1 MEINKITYY
10 RTFEILG
17 IMANKVTD
25 LFKKSS
31 SYDKKHI
38 KNLSTKKVPAALL
51 QAVEKG
57 CSFETLEKLAK
68 GFPICKYQTQITVHG
83 IFDDPHTRCVGFYVN
98 LTKNKNQ
105 SLGIRWTA
113 IDHEKKEKLFHYIKL
128 MDNEW
133 QIKEDSSSFY
143 MCKMVRVSSQEA
155 LKKAQER
162 YQAEVDKID
171 VNLFTGGA
179 NVFKLEGL
187 WGVVYV
193 GLALVIQCFPEG
205 RFWQIAENIT
215 GKKKAEILAAEA
227 AKIAEE
233 KKRDEEREAEWKKR
247 REEADREHAAYEAR
261 REAWKAKN
269 PAPAGFKKV
278 QNYTFQPGDIEL
290 LPPEAINRPDFE
302 YNYRIYYKSFGRLC
316 VCHCDEAGNRL
327 YKQGCMVG
335 RKTVAEAYVK
345 KAS

>member
-1 MEINKITYY
+1 
-10 RTFEILG
+10 
-17 IMANKVTD
+17 MANKITD

-38 KNLSTKKVPAALL
+38 KNLSAKKVPAALL

-57 CSFETLEKLAK
+57 CSIETLEKLAK

-83 IFDDPHTRCVGFYVN
+83 IFDDPHTRC
-98 LTKNKNQ
+98 
-105 SLGIRWTA
+105 
-113 IDHEKKEKLFHYIKL
+113 
-128 MDNEW
+128 
-133 QIKEDSSSFY
+133 

-155 LKKAQER
+155 LQKAQER
-162 YQAEVDKID
+162 YQAEVERID
-171 VNLFTGGA
+171 TSLFTGSA

-187 WGVVYV
+187 WGIVYV

-205 RFWQIAENIT
+205 KLWQIAENIT
-215 GKKKAEILAAEA
+215 DKKKAEILAAEA

-233 KKRDEEREAEWKKR
+233 KKREEEREAEWKKR

-269 PAPAGFKKV
+269 PVPAGFKKV
-278 QNYTFQPGDIEL
+278 RNYTFQPGDIEL
-290 LPPEAINRPDFE
+290 LPPEGINRPDFE
-302 YNYRIYYKSFGRLC
+302 YIFRIYYKSFGRLC
-316 VCHCDEAGNRL
+316 VCHCDAAGNRL

>member
-1 MEINKITYY
+1 
-10 RTFEILG
+10 
-17 IMANKVTD
+17 MANKITD

-38 KNLSTKKVPAALL
+38 KNLSTKKVPVALL

-57 CSFETLEKLAK
+57 CSIETLEKLAK

-113 IDHEKKEKLFHYIKL
+113 IDHEKKEKLFRFIKL

-155 LKKAQER
+155 LQKAQER
-162 YQAEVDKID
+162 YQAEVERID
-171 VNLFTGGA
+171 TSLFTGSA

-187 WGVVYV
+187 WGIVYV
-193 GLALVIQCFPEG
+193 GLALTIQCFPEG
-205 RFWQIAENIT
+205 RLWQIAENIT

-233 KKRDEEREAEWKKR
+233 KKREEEREAEWKKR
-247 REEADREHAAYEAR
+247 REEADREHASYEAR

-269 PAPAGFKKV
+269 PVPAGFKKV

-290 LPPEAINRPDFE
+290 LPPEGINRPDFE
-302 YNYRIYYKSFGRLC
+302 YIFRIYYKSFGRLC
-316 VCHCDEAGNRL
+316 VCHCDAAGNRL

>member
-1 MEINKITYY
+1 
-10 RTFEILG
+10 
-17 IMANKVTD
+17 MANKITD

-38 KNLSTKKVPAALL
+38 KNLSIKKVPTALL
-51 QAVEKG
+51 QAVEEG

-83 IFDDPHTRCVGFYVN
+83 IFDDPSNRCVGFYVN

-105 SLGIRWTA
+105 SLGIKWTA
-113 IDHEKKEKLFHYIKL
+113 IDRIKKDKLFHYIKL

-133 QIKEDSSSFY
+133 HVQDDSSSFY
-143 MCKMVRVSSQEA
+143 MRKMVRVSTQEE
-155 LKKAQER
+155 LQKVQER

-171 VNLFTGGA
+171 VNLFTGSA
-179 NVFKLEGL
+179 NIFKLEGL
-187 WGVVYV
+187 WGITYV
-193 GLALVIQCFPEG
+193 GLSLVIQCFPED

-233 KKRDEEREAEWKKR
+233 KKREEEREAERKKR
-247 REEADREHAAYEAR
+247 REETDRNHAAYEAR

-290 LPPEAINRPDFE
+290 LPPEAIRTPDFE
-302 YNYRIYYKSFGRLC
+302 YGYRIYYKSFGRLC
-316 VCHCDEAGNRL
+316 LCHCDAAGNRL

>member
-1 MEINKITYY
+1 
-10 RTFEILG
+10 
-17 IMANKVTD
+17 MANKVTD

-83 IFDDPHTRCVGFYVN
+83 IFDDPSTRCVGFYVN

-113 IDHEKKEKLFHYIKL
+113 IDHEKKEKLFSYIKL

-155 LKKAQER
+155 LLKAQER

-171 VNLFTGGA
+171 VNLFTGSA

-193 GLALVIQCFPEG
+193 GLSLVIQCFPEG

-302 YNYRIYYKSFGRLC
+302 YGYRIFYKSFGRLC
-316 VCHCDEAGNRL
+316 VCHCDAAGNRL

>member
-1 MEINKITYY
+1 
-10 RTFEILG
+10 
-17 IMANKVTD
+17 MANKVTD

-83 IFDDPHTRCVGFYVN
+83 IFDDPNTRCVGFYVN

-113 IDHEKKEKLFHYIKL
+113 IDHEKKEKLFSYIKL

-133 QIKEDSSSFY
+133 HIQEDSSSFY
-143 MCKMVRVSSQEA
+143 MRKMVRVSTPTELQ
-155 LKKAQER
+155 KVQER
-162 YQAEVDKID
+162 YQTEVEKID
-171 VNLFTGGA
+171 TSLFTGGA
-179 NVFKLEGL
+179 KVFKLEGL
-187 WGVVYV
+187 WGITYV
-193 GLALVIQCFPEG
+193 GLALVIQCFPED

-233 KKRDEEREAEWKKR
+233 KKREEEREAEWKKR

-269 PAPAGFKKV
+269 PVPAGFKKV

-290 LPPEAINRPDFE
+290 LPPEGINRPDFE
-302 YNYRIYYKSFGRLC
+302 YIYRIYYKSFGRLC
-316 VCHCDEAGNRL
+316 VCHCDAAGNRL
-327 YKQGCMVG
+327 YKHGCSVY
-335 RKTVAEAYVK
+335 RQTVAEAYVK
-345 KAS
+345 KVS

>member
-1 MEINKITYY
+1 
-10 RTFEILG
+10 
-17 IMANKVTD
+17 MANKITD

-51 QAVEKG
+51 QAVEDG
-57 CSFETLEKLAK
+57 CTIETLEKLAK

-83 IFDDPHTRCVGFYVN
+83 IFDDPSYRCVGLYVN

-105 SLGIRWTA
+105 SLGIKWTA
-113 IDHEKKEKLFHYIKL
+113 IDRFKKDKLFHYIKL

-133 QIKEDSSSFY
+133 HVQDDSSSFY
-143 MCKMVRVSSQEA
+143 MRKMVRVSTQEE
-155 LKKAQER
+155 LQKVQER

-179 NVFKLEGL
+179 KVFKLEGL
-187 WGVVYV
+187 WGITYV
-193 GLALVIQCFPEG
+193 GLSLVIDCFPKD

-215 GKKKAEILAAEA
+215 GKQKAEILAAES

-233 KKRDEEREAEWKKR
+233 KKREEEREAEWKKSQ
-247 REEADREHAAYEAR
+247 EEADRRRAAYEAR
-261 REAWKAKN
+261 RAAWKAEN
-269 PAPAGFKKV
+269 PIPEGFDKV
-278 QNYTFQPGDIEL
+278 ENYTFQPGDIEL
-290 LPPEAINRPDFE
+290 LRPMATETSEFA
-302 YNYRIYYKSFGRLC
+302 YRYRIYYKCFGRLC
-316 VCHCDEAGNRL
+316 NCRCDANGKRL
-327 YKQGCMVG
+327 TNGTEVWK
-335 RKTVAEAYVK
+335 KTVAEAYIK

>member
-1 MEINKITYY
+1 
-10 RTFEILG
+10 
-17 IMANKVTD
+17 MANKVTD

-38 KNLSTKKVPAALL
+38 KNLSAKKVPAALL

-113 IDHEKKEKLFHYIKL
+113 IDHDKKEQLFHYIKL

-143 MCKMVRVSSQEA
+143 MCKMVRVSSQEV
-155 LKKAQER
+155 LQEAQER

-171 VNLFTGGA
+171 VNLFTGSA

-233 KKRDEEREAEWKKR
+233 KKRDEEREAEMKKR
-247 REEADREHAAYEAR
+247 REETDRKHAAYEAR

-290 LPPEAINRPDFE
+290 LPPEAIRTPDFE
-302 YNYRIYYKSFGRLC
+302 YGYRIYYKNFGRLC
-316 VCHCDEAGNRL
+316 LCHCDAAGNRL

>member
-1 MEINKITYY
+1 
-10 RTFEILG
+10 
-17 IMANKVTD
+17 MANKITD

-51 QAVEKG
+51 QAVEEG

-83 IFDDPHTRCVGFYVN
+83 IFDDPSTRCVGLYVN

-113 IDHEKKEKLFHYIKL
+113 IDHDKKEKLFSYIKL

-133 QIKEDSSSFY
+133 HIQEDSSSFY
-143 MCKMVRVSSQEA
+143 MRKMVRVSTPTELQ
-155 LKKAQER
+155 KVQER
-162 YQAEVDKID
+162 YQTEVEKID
-171 VNLFTGGA
+171 TSLFTGGA
-179 NVFKLEGL
+179 KVFKLEGL
-187 WGVVYV
+187 WGITYV
-193 GLALVIQCFPEG
+193 GLSLVIQCFPEG
-205 RFWQIAENIT
+205 SFWQIAENIT

-233 KKRDEEREAEWKKR
+233 KKREEEREAEWKKR

-269 PAPAGFKKV
+269 PVPAGFKKV
-278 QNYTFQPGDIEL
+278 QNYTFHPGDIEL
-290 LPPEAINRPDFE
+290 LPPEGINRPDFE
-302 YNYRIYYKSFGRLC
+302 YIYRIYYKSFGRLC
-316 VCHCDEAGNRL
+316 VCHCDAAGNRL
-327 YKQGCMVG
+327 YKHGCSVY
-335 RKTVAEAYVK
+335 RQTVAEAYVK
-345 KAS
+345 KVS